1 MRNPGRGARSD
12 SDRMLEELQDL
23 KKLAIIQLLAS
34 GVRSSG
40 IAKAL
45 RVTKSRISGLVP
57 VRQIQQHLNKA

>member
-34 GVRSSG
+34 GVRSSD

>member
-1 MRNPGRGARSD
+1 MRSPGRGARSD

-34 GVRSSG
+34 GVRSSD

>member
-1 MRNPGRGARSD
+1 
-12 SDRMLEELQDL
+12 MLEELQDL

-34 GVRSSG
+34 GVRSSD